1 MQSAKVLELL
11 NKGRIDEL
19 KAALEDEIYTESLKG
34 KPDAKRRYTAMKKY
48 FTYVN
53 SAREVCQKPCKIN
66 FEGKDYISF
75 CNSYSLALTTE
86 DCGEM
91 QLFNTEAGNYP
102 DVTRLINFYGDEEK
116 VDFSKVIAKAKAKGY
131 KLKKS
136 EVNGNNYLMFYEG
149 NYFRIGLLDS
159 TFAIIDDGKEATVYH
174 VKDSIRPITIKTSI
188 GICVV
193 MPMRYESEPDDGVI
207 IIEA

>member
-1 MQSAKVLELL
+1 MKSAKVLEML

-19 KAALEDEIYTESLKG
+19 KALLEDDIYTESLKG
-34 KPDAKRRYTAMKKY
+34 KPDVKRRYTAMKKY
-48 FTYVN
+48 FTYVS

-102 DVTRLINFYGDEEK
+102 DVTRLISFHGDEDK

-131 KLKKS
+131 KLNKS
-136 EVNGNNYLMFYEG
+136 AVNGNEYLMFYEG

-159 TFAIIDDGKEATVYH
+159 TFGIINDGEEATVYH
-174 VKDSIRPITIKTSI
+174 VKNSTKPITIKTSI
-188 GICVV
+188 GVCVV
-193 MPMRYESEPDDGVI
+193 MPIRYESEPDDGVI
-207 IIEA
+207 VIEA